1 MLKITKSLMNKRNA
15 RNFKF
20 LIKPFTIFLFSILF
34 VRILGITSFPD
45 KVFPS
50 INHYFSRILYFISS
64 QYSTSLG
71 DVFYVILILFGICIL
86 GFLGGNIWKR
96 NYAKVKSTLSFLIYF
111 ITGFY
116 WIFHIIWGF
125 NYYKTPIK
133 ESYNVELEENSL
145 NELKRIA
152 HQYFVK
158 SVYYRNLVKEDEN
171 GVFKMS
177 MTQGELKSELYQSA
191 KKIAEKYPELKLTP
205 SNPPN
210 MKASL
215 FSEAFSYMG
224 VLGYYIPFTT
234 EAQYNEKMPDSKMV
248 FTKCH
253 ETAHQWGYASES
265 EANFVGFVLGWESE
279 HPDLLYAS
287 NFKAMRSVL
296 NRILWV
302 DPLYVKYYVEVL
314 YSDGMKRDRQYEL
327 DVNVQYGGSAED
339 AFSLMN
345 EAFLRLNNQEG
356 LESYGRF
363 VELLVGFNRKYG
375 TTN

>member
-1 MLKITKSLMNKRNA
+1 MLKKTKNLVNKRNA
-15 RNFKF
+15 RKFKF
-20 LIKPFTIFLFSILF
+20 LIKPSLFILFSVIF
-34 VRILGITSFPD
+34 VRILGLTTFPD
-45 KVFPS
+45 KVFPA
-50 INHYFSRILYFISS
+50 INQFFSRILFGISS
-64 QYSTSLG
+64 HFSTSLG
-71 DVFYVILILFGICIL
+71 DIFYVILILFTLFIL
-86 GFLGGNIWKR
+86 GLIGRNIWKR
-96 NYAKVKSTLSFLIYF
+96 KYQMAKYVLSFFLYF
-111 ITGFY
+111 LAGFY
-116 WIFHIIWGF
+116 LFFHIIWGF

-133 ESYNVELEENSL
+133 EIYNVELNDNSL
-145 NELKRIA
+145 DELKRIA
-152 HQYFVK
+152 HHYFIK
-158 SVYYRNLVKEDEN
+158 SVYYRNLVEEDSN

-177 MTQGELKSELYQSA
+177 MTHEELKSELNNSA
-191 KKIAEKYPELKLTP
+191 KEIGIKYPELRLTP
-205 SNPPN
+205 SSPPN

-265 EANFVGFVLGWESE
+265 EANFIGFVLGIESE

-375 TTN
+375 STN